1 VSPDALLLRARAAAT
16 TDPSLNAASTDDEAG
31 TSGAGSGQSRR
42 DRRHRI
48 EALRT
53 IKYLMLFR
61 VALATLLL
69 MAVVSAIVSQS
80 GSEALSGSFA
90 RFAFALLTT
99 TYLAS
104 LAYALF
110 FRRVRDPIRFG
121 YLQITVDLILAS
133 VLVHATG
140 GGGNSGFVFLYFI
153 DVVAVALLAQRRGAA
168 VVAGVS
174 SFLMVGLS
182 LAGYLHWL
190 PLVPGQ
196 SWAPWD
202 IARGALAMRL
212 TLNVSALAA
221 VGALATH
228 LASQNRQA
236 GERLSRHERYAGDLA
251 TLHENTIRSL
261 TSGLVTLD
269 LDGRVTS
276 VNDAACE
283 ILGIAGTALF
293 GSTLDT
299 HVPPL
304 AGVLAGLRRE
314 GTLRRGEITAV
325 RPDSAVR
332 NLGIS
337 AAPLSDSAGNIV
349 GRVLHFQDLTELRRM
364 QIKVERAERLAG
376 IGRLAAG
383 IAHEIRN
390 PLASISG
397 SMEMLKQSPGGDAD
411 SRQLMDIA
419 VREVDRL
426 NRLITD
432 LLDYARPKTEERQRL
447 DLGELVGEIVR
458 AFQQERRPGIVLTL
472 EAAPDVCLE
481 GASGQ
486 LRQVVWNLVRNAA
499 EAMPGGGEIRLRVT
513 REGGHPLLVVSDTG
527 AGIPRGHLER
537 IFEPFYSTKVS
548 GSGLGLATVARIVDD
563 HRGHI
568 DVESQ
573 PGQGTTFTVRFA
585 SGTAIKR
592 ITPTG
597 NKSHAA

>member
-1 VSPDALLLRARAAAT
+1 MSSDGLILRARPSAPLDPTVSPDGVGDGQADRGGQ
-16 TDPSLNAASTDDEAG
+16 PSS
-31 TSGAGSGQSRR
+31 
-42 DRRHRI
+42 DRRHRL

-53 IKYLMLFR
+53 VKYLMLYR
-61 VALATLLL
+61 VAMTTLLL
-69 MAVVSAIVSQS
+69 IAVVSAIFSQWGFEAMS
-80 GSEALSGSFA
+80 GPFP

-104 LAYALF
+104 LIYALT

-121 YLQITVDLILAS
+121 YLQITVDLLLTS

-140 GGGNSGFVFLYFI
+140 GGNSGFIFLYFI
-153 DVVAVALLAQRRGAA
+153 DVVAVSLLAQRRGAA
-168 VVAGVS
+168 VVAAASAV
-174 SFLMVGLS
+174 LIVGIS
-182 LAGYLHWL
+182 LAGYARWL

-196 SWAPWD
+196 SWYPWD
-202 IARGALAMRL
+202 IARGALAVRL

-221 VGALATH
+221 VGVLATH
-228 LASQNRQA
+228 LASQTRQA
-236 GERLSRHERYAGDLA
+236 GERLTRHERYAGDLA

-283 ILGIAGTALF
+283 ILGIPGVLLF
-293 GSTLDT
+293 GASLDR
-299 HVPPL
+299 HLPAL
-304 AGVLAGLRRE
+304 AGVLSGLRQE

-397 SMEMLKQSPGGDAD
+397 SMEMLKTSPGADAD

-432 LLDYARPKTEERQRL
+432 LLEYARPRTEERQRV
-447 DLGELVGEIVR
+447 DLGELVSEIAR
-458 AFQQERRPGIVLTL
+458 AFQQERRPGVALSLQID
-472 EAAPDVCLE
+472 PDVSME
-481 GASGQ
+481 AASGQ

-499 EAMPGGGEIRLRVT
+499 EAMPAGGEIRVRVT
-513 REGGHPLLVVSDTG
+513 KEGGGHPLLIISDTG
-527 AGIPRGHLER
+527 AGIPKAHLER

-568 DVESQ
+568 DVDSD
-573 PGQGTTFTVRFA
+573 PGRGTTFTVRFSA
-585 SGTAIKR
+585 GGAIKR
-592 ITPTG
+592 ATSPG
-597 NKSHAA
+597 SKSHAA

>member
-1 VSPDALLLRARAAAT
+1 MSPEALLLRARAQAPVDPAAAT
-16 TDPSLNAASTDDEAG
+16 ADGEAG
-31 TSGAGSGQSRR
+31 AGEGGARP
-42 DRRHRI
+42 DRRHRM
-48 EALRT
+48 EAMRT
-53 IKYLMLFR
+53 VQYLMLFR
-61 VALATLLL
+61 VALSTLLFV
-69 MAVVSAIVSQS
+69 AVVSATVSQY
-80 GSEALSGSFA
+80 GGEALSGPFP
-90 RFAFALLTT
+90 RFAFGLLFS

-104 LAYALF
+104 LLYGLTF
-110 FRRVRDPIRFG
+110 KRVRDPIRFG
-121 YLQITVDLILAS
+121 YLQIAVDLALAS

-140 GGGNSGFVFLYFI
+140 GGNSGFIFLYFI

-168 VVAGVS
+168 VVAGIS
-174 SFLMVGLS
+174 AFLIVGIS
-182 LAGYLHWL
+182 LAGYGRWL

-196 SWAPWD
+196 TWLPWE
-202 IARGALAMRL
+202 ISRGALAVRL

-228 LASQNRQA
+228 LASQTRQA
-236 GERLSRHERYAGDLA
+236 GERLTRHERYAGDLA

-269 LDGRVTS
+269 LDRRVTS

-283 ILGIAGTALF
+283 ILGIPGVLLF
-293 GSTLDT
+293 GASLDT
-299 HVPPL
+299 HVPAL
-304 AGVLAGLRRE
+304 AGVLSGLRQE
-314 GTLRRGEITAV
+314 ATLRRAEITAV
-325 RPDSAVR
+325 RPDSSVR
-332 NLGIS
+332 NLGVS
-337 AAPLSDSAGNIV
+337 AAPLSDSAGKIV

-364 QIKVERAERLAG
+364 QIRVERAERLAS

-447 DLGELVGEIVR
+447 DLGELVGEIAR
-458 AFQQERRPGIVLTL
+458 AFGQERRAGVTLTL
-472 EAAPDVCLE
+472 QADPDVCLD

-499 EAMPGGGEIRLRVT
+499 EAMPAGGAIRVRVT
-513 REGGHPLLVVSDTG
+513 SEGGHPLLVVSDTG
-527 AGIPRGHLER
+527 AGIPKAHLER

-568 DVESQ
+568 DVDSE
-573 PGQGTTFTVRFA
+573 PGRGTTFTVRFA
-585 SGTAIKR
+585 ASAAQKR
-592 ITPTG
+592 STPAAK
-597 NKSHAA
+597 KSHAA